1 MLHLTARA
9 MVLLAPLVIS
19 GSAFAGDWVG
29 AGTYKVDGN
38 HPSSDGELTSTGAN
52 GELDFDGDNG
62 GDSDW
67 EWNASKEVYEQV
79 DENDEPIGPTTEFTA
94 DPEIIGKY
102 TWVTRSAS
110 GSLIDSGVITK
121 N

>member
-1 MLHLTARA
+1 MLHLIARA
-9 MVLLAPLVIS
+9 MVFLTPLVIS

-29 AGTYKVDGN
+29 VGMYKVDGGQ
-38 HPSSDGELTSTGAN
+38 PSSDGELISTGAS

-67 EWNASKEVYEQV
+67 EWNAGKQVYEQV
-79 DENDEPIGPTTEFTA
+79 GDEDKPIGPTTEFTA
-94 DPEIIGKY
+94 DPEILGKY
-102 TWVTRSAS
+102 TCVTRSAG